1 MNDDD
6 LRDLFAALALVSRA
20 WVPKNHE
27 EYAKHCYDIADAMIK
42 EKARRKQEEEGI
54 VGVIK
59 KRKPK
64 EA

>member
-6 LRDLFAALALVSRA
+6 LRDLFAALALISKA
-20 WVPKNHE
+20 WMPPNHE
-27 EYAKHCYDIADAMIK
+27 EHAKHCYEIADAMIK
-42 EKARRKQEEEGI
+42 EKARRKQEEDGI
-54 VGVIK
+54 AGVIK

>member
-1 MNDDD
+1 MIDDD
-6 LRDLFAALALVSRA
+6 LRDLFAALALISKA
-20 WVPKNHE
+20 WIPQTHE
-27 EYAKHCYDIADAMIK
+27 EHAKHCYDIADAMIK
-42 EKARRKQEEEGI
+42 EKLKRKQDEEGI

>member
-20 WVPKNHE
+20 WVPHTQE
-27 EYAKHCYDIADAMIK
+27 EHAKHCYDIADSMIK
-42 EKARRKQEEEGI
+42 EKARRKQEEDGI
-54 VGVIK
+54 AGVIK

>member
-6 LRDLFAALALVSRA
+6 LQDFFAGLALISRA
-20 WVPKNHE
+20 WVPQTHE
-27 EYAKHCYDIADAMIK
+27 EHAKHCYDIAESMIK
-42 EKARRKQEEEGI
+42 EKTKRKQDAEGI